1 VSNQGG
7 GPIDPR
13 MQRPA
18 QSQRRSR
25 RGIPQT
31 LSDMFTGSYAAI
43 RGMGRSRRDGDG
55 GPEQGDPWERSRA
68 RWGARPGDGNS
79 EGDGQR
85 GRSAW
90 GDRPD
95 QGTQAAIASA
105 PPTTPRAGRGT
116 PAQSRGVREA
126 WRQLTA
132 WARSGFKRSALPSV
146 NVLVLTCI
154 LGVIVLSGAGMSLF
168 ALSDYLSIS
177 NQAKDGIAQIRQME
191 SDLGIGAH
199 AHTTNTPAAFADLQ
213 RAHDDF
219 QAVHDRLASPDFI
232 LSTFGHIG
240 FVQQRLQ
247 SGAILSQLGVET
259 TQMMEQ
265 IFPAIYSMAKIVATS
280 PVSSAGD
287 TASNASLVSTGDLL
301 NIQQG
306 LIQARPLIDQMIAT
320 VASTPQDTL
329 IAALSS
335 SQRKEILPF
344 LQFVPQI
351 PNALNIANDFL
362 KIAPVVLGIQD
373 GPVAYVLTTLDNG
386 EIRPAGGFQGQM
398 ALFQVAGGHF
408 SHISLQDVYQLEPT
422 DPPYSDFRNSNYGE
436 PAAEQG
442 WWPSSLEWDLRNSG
456 LSPDFPTT
464 AQYLLNELHSQPL
477 CKKPL
482 VTPNPNTTDQIGC
495 PGSQFYNGTFSYDQN
510 AYYPN
515 GNHVPVVNTKSGA
528 VTGYDP
534 APAQM
539 GGVIA
544 MQPAVIEQ
552 MIGLIGSVHVGCPY
566 NVDVTPTNLQTLV
579 HYYQETTKG
588 RAIGKNSCAGG
599 SSDATK
605 RFASIVAKTLLDKLK
620 TINKGDLLGFVG
632 MLLHDLQ
639 TRDLQVYFA
648 DPNSATYQPFTAGEN
663 FLDKYQASDRVYQGA
678 GDSLMVNQANYAG
691 DKMNLYMQM
700 KLVDNV
706 QLTSNGTAIHDLQFD
721 YTYNIPHITVN
732 PADAANGEPA
742 YKIDVYNVIF
752 NAAYDGL
759 YREYRRVY
767 VPPGSALDGGYGLIA
782 NPNAPASAVGYV
794 LPYGADAGNRKVFGS
809 YYFYSFNYDQ
819 ASNSVIWS
827 APNGIPN
834 PKMQWEVP
842 NAVQNGA
849 YTLMLQRQSGVPTS
863 VDITVSCY
871 GQSGQLL
878 HVARS
883 ITQDTPI
890 TVPNV
895 RC

>member
-1 VSNQGG
+1 
-7 GPIDPR
+7 
-13 MQRPA
+13 
-18 QSQRRSR
+18 
-25 RGIPQT
+25 
-31 LSDMFTGSYAAI
+31 
-43 RGMGRSRRDGDG
+43 
-55 GPEQGDPWERSRA
+55 
-68 RWGARPGDGNS
+68 
-79 EGDGQR
+79 
-85 GRSAW
+85 
-90 GDRPD
+90 
-95 QGTQAAIASA
+95 
-105 PPTTPRAGRGT
+105 
-116 PAQSRGVREA
+116 
-126 WRQLTA
+126 
-132 WARSGFKRSALPSV
+132 
-146 NVLVLTCI
+146 
-154 LGVIVLSGAGMSLF
+154 
-168 ALSDYLSIS
+168 
-177 NQAKDGIAQIRQME
+177 ME
-191 SDLGIGAH
+191 LDLGIGAH
-199 AHTTNTPAAFADLQ
+199 AHATNTATAFADLQ
-213 RAHDDF
+213 RAHADF
-219 QAVHDRLASPDFI
+219 QAVHARLASPDFI
-232 LSTFGHIG
+232 LSTLGHIG

-247 SGAILSQLGVET
+247 SALILSQLGVET

-280 PVSSAGD
+280 PISSAGD
-287 TASNASLVSTGDLL
+287 TTDNASLVSVGDLV

-320 VASTPQDTL
+320 VTSTPQATL

-335 SQRKEILPF
+335 SQRKQILPF

-373 GPVAYVLTTLDNG
+373 GPVSYVLTTLDNG

-398 ALFQVAGGHF
+398 AIFQVAGGHF

-422 DPPYSDFRNSNYGE
+422 DPPFSDFRNSNYGE

-482 VTPNPNTTDQIGC
+482 VAPSSTTDQVGC
-495 PGSQFYNGTFSYDQN
+495 PGSQFYNDAFSYDTN

-515 GNHVPVVNTKSGA
+515 GNHVPVVNAKTGA
-528 VTGYDP
+528 VTGYNP

-566 NVDVTPTNLQTLV
+566 NVDVTPTNLQSLV

-588 RAIGKNSCAGG
+588 RAIGKNTCAGG
-599 SSDATK
+599 SSDANK
-605 RFASIVAKTLLDKLK
+605 RFASIVANSLLQKLK

-632 MLLHDLQ
+632 MLMHDLQ

-648 DPNSATYQPFTAGEN
+648 DPHSATFQPYGTGEK
-663 FLDKYQASDRVYQGA
+663 FLDKYQATNGVYQGND
-678 GDSLMVNQANYAG
+678 DSLMVNQANYAG

-700 KLVDNV
+700 KLVDNI
-706 QLTSNGTAIHDLQFD
+706 QLTGDGTAIHQLQFD
-721 YTYNIPHITVN
+721 YIYSIPHITVN
-732 PADAANGEPA
+732 PSDAANGEPA

-752 NAAYDGL
+752 NAEFDGL

-767 VPPGSALDGGYGLIA
+767 VPPGSTFDGGYGLIA
-782 NPNAPASAVGYV
+782 NPNDPASAVTYA
-794 LPYGADAGNRKVFGS
+794 LASGADAGNRKVFGS

-819 ASNSVIWS
+819 TNNSVVWS
-827 APNGIPN
+827 APNAIPN
-834 PKMQWEVP
+834 PTMQWEVP
-842 NAVQNGA
+842 NAVQ
-849 YTLMLQRQSGVPTS
+849 
-863 VDITVSCY
+863 
-871 GQSGQLL
+871 
-878 HVARS
+878 
-883 ITQDTPI
+883 
-890 TVPNV
+890 
-895 RC
+895 

>member
-1 VSNQGG
+1 
-7 GPIDPR
+7 
-13 MQRPA
+13 
-18 QSQRRSR
+18 
-25 RGIPQT
+25 
-31 LSDMFTGSYAAI
+31 MFTGSYAAI
-43 RGMGRSRRDGDG
+43 RGLGRARHDGAG
-55 GPEQGDPWERSRA
+55 SPAQPDPWERRRA
-68 RWGARPGDGNS
+68 HWGPAPGASGESNGQPARS
-79 EGDGQR
+79 T
-85 GRSAW
+85 W
-90 GDRPD
+90 GDRPEHD
-95 QGTQAAIASA
+95 MRAAVAGV
-105 PPTTPRAGRGT
+105 PRTLPRAGRGT
-116 PAQSRGVREA
+116 PASSRGVKEA
-126 WRQLTA
+126 WRQLVA

-154 LGVIVLSGAGMSLF
+154 LGAIILGGLGFSLAG
-168 ALSDYLSIS
+168 LSDYLSIS
-177 NQAKDGIAQIRQME
+177 NQAKSGIDAIRQME
-191 SDLGIGAH
+191 SDLGIGTHAH
-199 AHTTNTPAAFADLQ
+199 ATNTATAFADLQ

-219 QAVHDRLASPDFI
+219 QAVHDRLASPDVI
-232 LSTFGHIG
+232 LSTLGHIG
-240 FVQQRLQ
+240 FVQQKLQ
-247 SGAILSQLGVET
+247 SGLILSQLGVET

-280 PVSSAGD
+280 PISSAGD
-287 TASNASLVSTGDLL
+287 TASNDSLVSAGDLL

-306 LIQARPLIDQMIAT
+306 LTQARPLIDQMIAT
-320 VASTPQDTL
+320 VTGTPQDTL
-329 IAALSS
+329 IAALSAT
-335 SQRKEILPF
+335 QRKEILPF

-398 ALFQVAGGHF
+398 AIFQVAGGHVG
-408 SHISLQDVYQLEPT
+408 HISLQDVYQLEPS
-422 DPPYSDFRNSNYGE
+422 DPPYSDFRVGRYGE
-436 PAAEQG
+436 PVAEQG

-482 VTPNPNTTDQIGC
+482 VTPNSNTDQAGC
-495 PGSQFYNGTFSYDQN
+495 PSSQYYYNALSYDAN

-515 GNHVPVVNTKSGA
+515 GNHVPIVNTRTGA
-528 VTGYDP
+528 VTGYNPEP
-534 APAQM
+534 ARM

-552 MIGLIGSVHVGCPY
+552 MIGLIGAVHVGCPY
-566 NVDVTPTNLQTLV
+566 NVDVTPANLQTLV
-579 HYYQETTKG
+579 HYYQETRNG
-588 RAIGKNSCAGG
+588 RAIGNRPCAGG

-632 MLLHDLQ
+632 LLAHDLQ

-648 DPNSATYQPFTAGEN
+648 DPHSATFQPYAAGN
-663 FLDKYQASDRVYQGA
+663 DFLSKYQAASEVYQGPD
-678 GDSLMVNQANYAG
+678 DSLMINQANYAG
-691 DKMNLYMQM
+691 DKLNLYMQM
-700 KLVDNV
+700 KLVDNI
-706 QLTSNGTAIHDLQFD
+706 QLTSGGTAVHQLQID
-721 YTYNIPHITVN
+721 YMYSIPHITVN
-732 PADAANGEPA
+732 PADAADGEPA

-752 NAAYDGL
+752 NAQYDGL

-767 VPPGSALDGGYGLIA
+767 VPPDAIFDGGYGLIA
-782 NPNAPASAVGYV
+782 SPDAPASAVGYA
-794 LPYGADAGNRKVFGS
+794 LATGADAGNRKVLGS

-819 ASNSVIWS
+819 VSNSVVWS
-827 APNGIPN
+827 APNAIPN
-834 PKMQWEVP
+834 PTMQWEVP
-842 NAVQNGA
+842 GAVQNGS